1 MNYNH
6 ECDIMEKIRGI
17 LIGRMQPVHNGHM
30 QIIKKILEEV
40 DEIIIGIGSAQISH
54 ELKDPFTAG
63 ERIVMMNQA
72 LADMGVDPSRYYIIP
87 MQDINFNA
95 IWVSHV
101 KMLTPPFSI
110 VYSGN
115 SLVKQLFSEE
125 GFDVRQPPLYDRL
138 HLSGT
143 EVRRMILEDDD
154 WEDLVPEATVNLLK
168 EINGIERLKNLSV
181 KEVSDI

>member
-1 MNYNH
+1 MN
-6 ECDIMEKIRGI
+6 KVRGI

-30 QIIKKILEEV
+30 QVIKQILEEV
-40 DEIIIGIGSAQISH
+40 DEIIIGIGSAQLSH

-63 ERIVMMNQA
+63 ERIVMINQA
-72 LADMGVDPSRYYIIP
+72 LAEIDVDPSRYYIIP

-95 IWVSHV
+95 IWASHV

-115 SLVKQLFSEE
+115 PLVKQLFTEE
-125 GFDVRQPPLYDRL
+125 GYEVRQPPLYDRL

-143 EVRRMILEDDD
+143 EVRKRIIEDDK
-154 WEDLVPEATVNLLK
+154 WQELVPKATADVIN
-168 EINGIERLKNLSV
+168 EINGVERLKNLSV
-181 KEVSDI
+181 KEISDI

>member
-1 MNYNH
+1 MQ
-6 ECDIMEKIRGI
+6 KVRGI

-30 QIIKKILEEV
+30 QVINKILEEV
-40 DEIIIGIGSAQISH
+40 DEIIIGIGSAQLSH
-54 ELKDPFTAG
+54 EQKDPFTAG
-63 ERIVMMNQA
+63 ERIVMISQA
-72 LADMGVDPSRYYIIP
+72 LAEAEVDPSRYYIIP

-101 KMLTPPFSI
+101 RMMTPPFSI

-125 GFDVRQPPLYDRL
+125 GFEVRQPPLYDRM

-143 EVRRMILEDDD
+143 EVRRRIVNDED
-154 WEDLVPEATVNLLK
+154 WQELVPDAAAEFIS
-168 EINGIERLKNLSV
+168 EIRGDERIKNLSV
-181 KEVSDI
+181 KELSEL

>member
-1 MNYNH
+1 MQ
-6 ECDIMEKIRGI
+6 KTRAI

-30 QIIKKILEEV
+30 QVINKILEEV
-40 DEIIIGIGSAQISH
+40 DELIIGIGSAQLSH
-54 ELKDPFTAG
+54 EAKDPFTAG
-63 ERIVMMNQA
+63 ERIVMLSQA
-72 LADMGVDPSRYYIIP
+72 LAEMDVDPSRYYIIP

-101 KMLTPPFSI
+101 KMMTPPFSI

-125 GFDVRQPPLYDRL
+125 GFEVRQPPLYDRL

-143 EVRRMILEDDD
+143 EVRRRILLDAD
-154 WEDLVPEATVNLLK
+154 WQELVPKATIDVLA
-168 EINGIERLKNLSV
+168 EINGIERMKNLSI
-181 KEVSDI
+181 KELSEI

>member
-1 MNYNH
+1 
-6 ECDIMEKIRGI
+6 MEKIRGI

-30 QIIKKILEEV
+30 QVIDKILDEV
-40 DEIIIGIGSAQISH
+40 DEIIIGIGSAQLSH

-72 LADMGVDPSRYYIIP
+72 LAERDVDSSRYYIIP

-115 SLVKQLFSEE
+115 PLVKQLFQEE
-125 GFDVRQPPLYDRL
+125 SFEVRQPPLYDRL
-138 HLSGT
+138 HLSGS
-143 EVRRMILEDDD
+143 EVRRRILAGEN
-154 WEDLVPEATVNLLK
+154 WQELVPNATIELLD
-168 EINGIERLKNLSV
+168 EINGVERLKNLSQ

>member
-1 MNYNH
+1 MINM
-6 ECDIMEKIRGI
+6 DKVRGI

-30 QIIKKILEEV
+30 EVIKRILEEV
-40 DEIIIGIGSAQISH
+40 DEIVIGIGSAQLSH
-54 ELKDPFTAG
+54 EVKDPFTAG
-63 ERIVMMNQA
+63 ERVVMMNQA
-72 LADMGVDPSRYYIIP
+72 LAEIDVDSSRYYIIP

-115 SLVKQLFSEE
+115 PLVKQLFAEE
-125 GFDVRQPPLYDRL
+125 GYEVRQPPLYDRI

-143 EVRRMILEDDD
+143 EVRRRILEDKN
-154 WEDLVPEATVNLLK
+154 WQELVPKATADLLK
-168 EINGIERLKNLSV
+168 EIDGVNRLKNLSV
-181 KEVSDI
+181 KEISDI

>member
-1 MNYNH
+1 MQ
-6 ECDIMEKIRGI
+6 KVRGI

-30 QIIKKILEEV
+30 EVIKEILNEV
-40 DEIIIGIGSAQISH
+40 DEIIIGIGSAQTSH

-63 ERIVMMNQA
+63 ERIVMVNQA
-72 LADMGVDPSRYYIIP
+72 LAEKGIDPSRYYIIP

-115 SLVKQLFSEE
+115 PLVKQLFAEE
-125 GFDVRQPPLYDRL
+125 GYEVRQPILYDRM

-143 EVRRMILEDDD
+143 EVRKRIINDEN
-154 WEDLVPEATVNLLK
+154 WQELVPKATVDLIN
-168 EINGIERLKNLSV
+168 EIRGDERLKNLSA

>member
-1 MNYNH
+1 MH
-6 ECDIMEKIRGI
+6 KVRGI

-30 QIIKKILEEV
+30 AVIKQILNEV
-40 DEIIIGIGSAQISH
+40 DEIIIGIGSAQASH

-63 ERIVMMNQA
+63 ERIVMMSQA
-72 LADMGVDPSRYYIIP
+72 LAEKDIDPSRYYIIP

-115 SLVKQLFSEE
+115 PLVKQLFSEE
-125 GFDVRQPPLYDRL
+125 GYEVRQPPLYDRK
-138 HLSGT
+138 HLSGS
-143 EVRRMILEDDD
+143 EVRKRILNDDD
-154 WEDLVPEATVNLLK
+154 WQELVPKAVVDVIN
-168 EINGIERLKNLSV
+168 EINGVERLKNLSV
-181 KEVSDI
+181 KEVSEL

>member
-1 MNYNH
+1 MH
-6 ECDIMEKIRGI
+6 KVRGI

-30 QIIKKILEEV
+30 EVIKQILDEV
-40 DEIIIGIGSAQISH
+40 DEIIIGIGSAQVSH

-63 ERIVMMNQA
+63 ERVVMMSQA
-72 LADMGVDPSRYYIIP
+72 LAERDIDSSRYYIIP

-125 GFDVRQPPLYDRL
+125 GYEVRQPPLYDRL

-143 EVRRMILEDDD
+143 EVRRRILNDEN
-154 WEDLVPEATVNLLK
+154 WQELVPKASADLIN
-168 EINGIERLKNLSV
+168 EIDGVERLKNLSV
-181 KEVSDI
+181 REVSEL

>member
-1 MNYNH
+1 
-6 ECDIMEKIRGI
+6 MEKIRGI

-30 QIIKKILEEV
+30 QVIDKILDEV
-40 DEIIIGIGSAQISH
+40 DEIIIGIGSVQLSL
-54 ELKDPFTAG
+54 ELKDLFTAG
-63 ERIVMMNQA
+63 ERIVMMSQA
-72 LADMGVDPSRYYIIP
+72 LAERDVDSSRYYIIP

-115 SLVKQLFSEE
+115 PLVKQLFQEE
-125 GFDVRQPPLYDRL
+125 SFEVRQPPLYDRL
-138 HLSGT
+138 HLSGS
-143 EVRRMILEDDD
+143 EVRRRILAGEN
-154 WEDLVPEATVNLLK
+154 WQELVPNATIELLD
-168 EINGIERLKNLSV
+168 EINGVERLKNLSQ

>member
-1 MNYNH
+1 
-6 ECDIMEKIRGI
+6 MEKVRGI

-30 QIIKKILEEV
+30 EVIKQILSEV
-40 DEIIIGIGSAQISH
+40 DEIIIGIGSAQLSH

-72 LADMGVDPSRYYIIP
+72 LADSGVDSSRYYIIP

-95 IWVSHV
+95 IWVAHV

-115 SLVKQLFSEE
+115 PLVKQLFSEE
-125 GFDVRQPPLYDRL
+125 GYEVRQPPLYDRL
-138 HLSGT
+138 HLSGS
-143 EVRRMILEDDD
+143 EVRRRILNDEN
-154 WEDLVPEATVNLLK
+154 WEELVPKATRNLLS

-181 KEVSDI
+181 KEISDI

>member
-1 MNYNH
+1 MH
-6 ECDIMEKIRGI
+6 KVRGI

-30 QIIKKILEEV
+30 EVIKQILDEV
-40 DEIIIGIGSAQISH
+40 DEIIIGIGSAQVSH

-63 ERIVMMNQA
+63 ERVVMMSQA
-72 LADMGVDPSRYYIIP
+72 LAERDIDSSRYYIIP
-87 MQDINFNA
+87 MQDINLNA

-115 SLVKQLFSEE
+115 SLVKQLFREE
-125 GFDVRQPPLYDRL
+125 GYEVRQPPLYDRL

-143 EVRRMILEDDD
+143 EVRRRILNDEN
-154 WEDLVPEATVNLLK
+154 WQELVPKASADLIN
-168 EINGIERLKNLSV
+168 EIDGVERLKNLSV
-181 KEVSDI
+181 REVSEL